1 MLVRR
6 PLRDVLGY
14 GNIRLA
20 YTGGAPLGP
29 DVFLYLRALGI
40 NLKQLYGMT
49 ESSSA
54 CVYQPDG
61 EANAD
66 TVGGAL
72 SITEVKISP
81 SGEIMLRGSNIF
93 KGYFK
98 NPEATASTIDA
109 DGWMASGDAGIM
121 TDDGQ
126 LKVIDRAK
134 DVSRLTDGTLF
145 APQYLENKLKFSPY
159 IKEAV
164 TLGRELDYVT
174 AMINIDLEALENWA
188 ER

>member
-1 MLVRR
+1 
-6 PLRDVLGY
+6 
-14 GNIRLA
+14 
-20 YTGGAPLGP
+20 
-29 DVFLYLRALGI
+29 
-40 NLKQLYGMT
+40 
-49 ESSSA
+49 
-54 CVYQPDG
+54 
-61 EANAD
+61 
-66 TVGGAL
+66 
-72 SITEVKISP
+72 
-81 SGEIMLRGSNIF
+81 MLRGSNIF